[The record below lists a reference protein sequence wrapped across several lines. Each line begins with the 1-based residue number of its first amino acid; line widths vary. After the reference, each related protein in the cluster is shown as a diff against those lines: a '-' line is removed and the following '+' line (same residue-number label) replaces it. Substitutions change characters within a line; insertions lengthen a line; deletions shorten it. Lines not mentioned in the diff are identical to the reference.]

1 MSTKENG
8 VSTGVTPN
16 PHAEAAQA
24 RLQELRQMR
33 EVIPRFVIPT
43 TSGSTRDLSSAA
55 SVSPEFVELTAVGI
69 ANQKALVR
77 GDGATPDEIRDLMS
91 YAEAYS
97 PLADELE
104 AMAQFV
110 RHSVTAARNK
120 AGFEALTTYEL
131 AKRVAKRPENA
142 GLRPHVADMR
152 RALGRFRTPE
162 QVAKAKAKAEEA
174 KKKEAAKTPPAPAP
188 QPPKTA

>member
-1 MSTKENG
+1 MSTKENA

-43 TSGSTRDLSSAA
+43 TSQDTMKLSSAA

-77 GDGATPDEIRDLMS
+77 GDGATPDEIRDLMY
-91 YAEAYS
+91 YADAYS

-110 RHSVTAARNK
+110 RHSVIAARNK

-142 GLRPHVADMR
+142 GLKPHVADMR
-152 RALGRFRTPE
+152 RALGRVRTPE
-162 QVAKAKAKAEEA
+162 QVAKAKAKAEA
-174 KKKEAAKTPPAPAP
+174 KKQAGKTPPAPA